1 MRNVNLLFRTDKKN
15 PNQML
20 GIISKGGGEKQNI
33 IMPYNKALVHLP
45 LEYFVQ
51 RGSNA
56 KIVQ

>member
-1 MRNVNLLFRTDKKN
+1 
-15 PNQML
+15 ML
-20 GIISKGGGEKQNI
+20 GIISKGRGEKQNI

-56 KIVQ
+56 KIVQQN